1 MKFVLKTFVVMSL
14 LITGVMAKEE
24 IKNEIKKVEVKKAD
38 TKKAEEQKKVEVKK
52 EASVITDDIQIFT
65 ADNKDGKITPKS
77 IQKAFEKVGFFVS
90 ANRDM
95 NTPFKK
101 QFKETSFDVYNL
113 FTFYKKD
120 MVLALAKKYNN
131 VGLFAP
137 MSMSIYTK
145 KGEKTISVS
154 TLSAEA
160 MAKIMNI
167 PTDEKLLI
175 ELRALVVKA
184 LKEAL
189 PNGKFE
195 KLPYKTIKAPGDLVT
210 TYSMEMDKD
219 EWEDELDE
227 LKMAF
232 EGELSPNGFVI
243 AGHNNLG
250 DEFEEANYE
259 GYDFYEVYSVCKLPV
274 IFTIAK
280 SRPEAGAFAPCSLY
294 LAKKKDEDEMKM
306 AFPSVYN
313 WISSLN
319 IKDKKDLE
327 VLEDAQ
333 KRMNKILTSITE

>member
-1 MKFVLKTFVVMSL
+1 MKLIVKSL
-14 LITGVMAKEE
+14 LLTTLLATPMLAKD
-24 IKNEIKKVEVKKAD
+24 EVKTKAVE
-38 TKKAEEQKKVEVKK
+38 KKSEKAVVSGDVQV
-52 EASVITDDIQIFT
+52 FT
-65 ADNKDGKITPKS
+65 AENKDGKITPKT
-77 IQKAFEKVGFFVS
+77 IEAAFKKAGFFIS

-120 MVLALAKKYNN
+120 VALELAKKYENI
-131 VGLFAP
+131 GLFAP

-154 TLSAEA
+154 TLSAA
-160 MAKIMNI
+160 TMAKIMKM
-167 PTDEKLLI
+167 PKDEKILTD
-175 ELRALVVKA
+175 LRALVVKTLA
-184 LKEAL
+184 SAL

-195 KLPYKTIKAPGDLVT
+195 KLPYTMQDAKGELVT
-210 TYSMEMDKD
+210 TFTMEMDKED
-219 EWEDELDE
+219 WEDELDE
-227 LKMAF
+227 FKMGF

-243 AGHNNLG
+243 AGQNNLG
-250 DEFEEANYE
+250 DDFEEEEYE

-294 LAKKKDEDEMKM
+294 LAKKKGEAEMKTG
-306 AFPSVYN
+306 FPSVYN
-313 WISSLN
+313 WMSSLAISN
-319 IKDKKDLE
+319 KKDLA

-333 KRMNKILTSITE
+333 KRMKQILTSLTE